1 MRRSLTLRSTCLVVL
16 LVIATLLT
24 PVSVIAASAKSQLLD
39 EEAFVHTLAPLAA
52 DPAIQQEVTALVA
65 DAIERQVNFGK
76 ITDAVFDSIVDL
88 GISAV
93 GARALDQLRAPA
105 ATGLNQLV
113 HGGIETF
120 VQSQT
125 FVGAWESALRLT
137 HRSVVA
143 VATSHGQAGGALTV
157 SDSGLVE
164 VHLAPVVAAAK
175 RALIDRGFTALQ
187 GLPSTEATLVVA
199 RSSAIPM
206 MAAVYRT
213 AEIAG
218 FWLPIITVLCLAGS
232 VALSVRR
239 AAAVAWVGLGIVIGS
254 ASLIAVLAIA
264 GAQLRGA
271 LPGSHSAAAPAVDAL
286 FGQTTAGML
295 GTSILL
301 AVLGGILVV
310 LGIALVWMFPVPIRR
325 GAVVEDQ

>member
-24 PVSVIAASAKSQLLD
+24 PVSVIASSAKSQLLD

-52 DPAIQQEVTALVA
+52 DPAIQQEVTDLVA
-65 DAIERQVNFGK
+65 GAIERQVDFGK

-88 GISAV
+88 GIPAA
-93 GARALDQLRAPA
+93 GALALNQLRGPA
-105 ATGLNQLV
+105 AAGLNQLV
-113 HGGIETF
+113 HSGIETF
-120 VQSQT
+120 VESQT
-125 FVGAWESALRLT
+125 FAGAWESALRLT

-143 VATSHGQAGGALTV
+143 VATSNGESGGVLTI
-157 SDSGLVE
+157 SESGLVE

-175 RALIDRGFTALQ
+175 KALIDCGFTALQ
-187 GLPSTEATLVVA
+187 GLPDTDATLVVA

-213 AEIAG
+213 ADIAG
-218 FWLPIITVLCLAGS
+218 LWLPIVTVLCFAGA
-232 VALSVRR
+232 VALSIRR
-239 AAAVAWVGLGIVIGS
+239 AAAVAWVGLGTAIGS

-301 AVLGGILVV
+301 TVLGGILVV
-310 LGIALVWMFPVPIRR
+310 LGISLVWMFPAPIRR
-325 GAVVEDQ
+325 DEVSLDE